1 MGSRL
6 QKPAVASTVEGSAA
20 DGNKLRSV
28 NELADI
34 SYTEREAGRT
44 VVLCHGVFDLLHM
57 GHVRHLQQAKNN
69 GDVLIVTITADA
81 FVNKG
86 PGKPAFSEH
95 LRAEML
101 SALSCVDW
109 VGINGA
115 PDATPVLDALKPAV
129 YAKGADYVD
138 AGADV
143 TGKIL
148 LEREIVE
155 TNGGQIVFTDDIM
168 FSSTELL
175 NRHFDVFEPRVRDF
189 LHRMRADDSLGRLQ
203 TSIERAAN
211 LRVLLVGDTII
222 DEYRYV
228 TPMGK
233 SPKENLIATRFEDM
247 ECFAGGVV
255 ATANHVAALCKQVD
269 VMTSLG
275 DDRQDE
281 EIVFERLCP
290 NVQLMPV
297 RRRGAPT
304 TRKVRFIDR
313 SYLRK
318 LFEVYHFDDTPL
330 SPRLQNRYD
339 SMIKERAADYD
350 LVIVNDFGHGLISDP
365 TIEAL
370 SSTAKFL
377 AINAQTNS
385 ANLGFNLITKYPRA
399 DLICIDGPEA
409 RLAVRDK
416 FSDPATIVSQLLP
429 EMMNCD
435 MFALTLGKD
444 GCATWQ
450 NGETVQTIPAFTN
463 SVVDLV
469 GAGDAFLA
477 VSAPLAAVG
486 AGIQD
491 IGFIGNVAGAIKVG
505 IVGHREAIDKPT
517 LIKSIRGLLT

>member
-6 QKPAVASTVEGSAA
+6 QKPAVAPTVEGSAG
-20 DGNKLRSV
+20 DRTKLRSV
-28 NELADI
+28 NELAEI
-34 SYTEREAGRT
+34 SYTEREMGRT
-44 VVLCHGVFDLLHM
+44 VVVCHGVFDLLHM
-57 GHVRHLQQAKNN
+57 GHVRHLQQAKSI
-69 GDVLIVTITADA
+69 GDVLMVTITADA

-109 VGINGA
+109 VGINNA
-115 PDATPVLDALKPAV
+115 PDATPVLEALKPAY

-155 TNGGQIVFTDDIM
+155 ANGGQIVFTDDIM

-189 LHRMRADDSLGRLQ
+189 LNRMRATDSLDRIQ
-203 TSIERAAN
+203 TLIDKAAD

-247 ECFAGGVV
+247 ECFAGGAV

-269 VMTSLG
+269 VMTCLG
-275 DDRQDE
+275 DDGQDE
-281 EIVFERLCP
+281 KTIFDRLCP

-297 RRRGAPT
+297 RRRGVPT

-330 SPRLQNRYD
+330 SPRLQRRYD
-339 SMIKERAADYD
+339 SMIKERVAEYD
-350 LVIVNDFGHGLISDP
+350 LVIVNDFGHGLIADS
-365 TIEAL
+365 TIDTL
-370 SSTAKFL
+370 SGAANFL

-416 FSDPATIVSQLLP
+416 YSDPATIVSKSLP
-429 EMMNCD
+429 RMMNCEK
-435 MFALTLGKD
+435 FALTLGKD
-444 GCATWQ
+444 GCATWRK
-450 NGETVQTIPAFTN
+450 GEAVQTVPAFTN

-486 AGIQD
+486 ASMQD
-491 IGFIGNVAGAIKVG
+491 LGFAGNVAGAIKVG
-505 IVGHREAIDKPT
+505 IVGHRKSVDRPT